1 MKKIII
7 VLLIT
12 IGIITGCKEKTI
24 EEPHGKQNE
33 EIKEELKT
41 LTFGEEEKKY
51 FNDLMILSGNTLR
64 TDLGIREEQ
73 VENYIAAVSYERNGN
88 YYIIIKPKKEYKER
102 IKSALEIYTSVLKD
116 GATEEAKQILDKS
129 INTEINGYYV
139 YISSQDNE
147 KVLNIIKDKLK

>member
-7 VLLIT
+7 VILLT

-24 EEPHGKQNE
+24 EDTYGKTND
-33 EIKEELKT
+33 EIKQELKT
-41 LTFGEEEKKY
+41 LTFGEEESKY
-51 FNDLMILSGNTLR
+51 FDDLMILDSNTLR
-64 TDLGIREEQ
+64 TELGIREER

-88 YYIIIKPKKEYKER
+88 YYIVIKPKEEYKEKV
-102 IKSALEIYTSVLKD
+102 KSALELYTSVLKD

>member
-12 IGIITGCKEKTI
+12 IGIITGCKENTI
-24 EEPHGKQNE
+24 EETYGKQNE

-51 FNDLMILSGNTLR
+51 FNDLMILSSNTLR
-64 TDLGIREEQ
+64 TELGIREEQ
-73 VENYIAAVSYERNGN
+73 VENYIVAVSYERNGN
-88 YYIIIKPKKEYKER
+88 YYIIIKPKEEYKER
-102 IKSALEIYTSVLKD
+102 VKSALEIYTSVLKD

>member
-1 MKKIII
+1 
-7 VLLIT
+7 
-12 IGIITGCKEKTI
+12 
-24 EEPHGKQNE
+24 
-33 EIKEELKT
+33 
-41 LTFGEEEKKY
+41 
-51 FNDLMILSGNTLR
+51 MILSSNTLR
-64 TDLGIREEQ
+64 TELGIREEQ

-88 YYIIIKPKKEYKER
+88 YYIIIKPKEEYKER
-102 IKSALEIYTSVLKD
+102 VKSALEIYTSVLKD